1 MAHRVGG
8 DVRRLLG
15 LAEAAQV
22 GRDHAL
28 AGRDERGDL
37 VPPQPVGVREAV
49 DQQDG
54 RALALVLDRQPH
66 AVAVELPQHQASARR
81 SAAPTSSIA
90 SRVFGVAFI
99 QRQKPWMTPS

>member
-1 MAHRVGG
+1 MT
-8 DVRRLLG
+8 RLP
-15 LAEAAQV
+15 AVDQ
-22 GRDHAL
+22 
-28 AGRDERGDL
+28 RGDL
-37 VPPQPVGVREAV
+37 VAPQPVRVREAV

-54 RALALVLDRQPH
+54 RALALVLDRQRD
-66 AVAVELPQHQASARR
+66 ARAVELPQHQARMRR